1 MTSQECLAVLD
12 AVMAKVGND
21 EEIESLTAD
30 LIDIK
35 AFVGEID
42 TVVSVLNEDVERL
55 NLKNGNLRSANNE
68 LYRRLGQQDEIMKQ
82 AQEDMSVVSAIN
94 AVI

>member
-12 AVMAKVGND
+12 AAMAKVGND

-35 AFVGEID
+35 AFVGEVD
-42 TVVSVLNEDVERL
+42 TVLSVLNEDVERL

-68 LYRRLGQQDEIMKQ
+68 LYRRLGQQDEIMQK

>member
-12 AVMAKVGND
+12 SAMAKVGND

>member
-1 MTSQECLAVLD
+1 MTSQECLVVLD
-12 AVMAKVGND
+12 AAMAKVGND

-35 AFVGEID
+35 VFVGEVD

>member
-1 MTSQECLAVLD
+1 MTSQECLAVLE
-12 AVMAKVGND
+12 AAMAKVGND

-35 AFVGEID
+35 AFVGEVD

>member
-12 AVMAKVGND
+12 SAMAKVGND
-21 EEIESLTAD
+21 EEIESLTGD

-55 NLKNGNLRSANNE
+55 NVKNGNLRSANNE
-68 LYRRLGQQDEIMKQ
+68 LYRRLGQQDDIMKQ

>member
-1 MTSQECLAVLD
+1 MTTQECLAVLD
-12 AVMAKVGND
+12 SAMAKVGND

-55 NLKNGNLRSANNE
+55 NVKNGNLRSANNE

>member
-12 AVMAKVGND
+12 SAMAKVGND
-21 EEIESLTAD
+21 EEIESITAD

-42 TVVSVLNEDVERL
+42 AVVSVLNEDVERL

>member
-1 MTSQECLAVLD
+1 MLD
-12 AVMAKVGND
+12 AAMAKVGND

-35 AFVGEID
+35 AFVGEVD

>member
-12 AVMAKVGND
+12 SAMAKVGND

-55 NLKNGNLRSANNE
+55 NMKNGNLRSANNE
-68 LYRRLGQQDEIMKQ
+68 LYRRLGQQDDIMKQ

>member
-1 MTSQECLAVLD
+1 MTSQECLAALD
-12 AVMAKVGND
+12 SAMAKVGND

-68 LYRRLGQQDEIMKQ
+68 LYRRLGQQDEIIKQ

>member
-12 AVMAKVGND
+12 SAMAKVGND

-42 TVVSVLNEDVERL
+42 NVVSVLNEDVERL
-55 NLKNGNLRSANNE
+55 NVKNGNLRSANNE

>member
-12 AVMAKVGND
+12 TAMAKVGND

-68 LYRRLGQQDEIMKQ
+68 LYRRLGQQDEIMQK

>member
-12 AVMAKVGND
+12 SAMSKVGND

-55 NLKNGNLRSANNE
+55 NVKNGNLRSANNE

>member
-1 MTSQECLAVLD
+1 MSSQECLAVLD
-12 AVMAKVGND
+12 SAIAKVGND

-35 AFVGEID
+35 VFVGEID

-55 NLKNGNLRSANNE
+55 NMKNGNLRSANNE

>member
-12 AVMAKVGND
+12 SAIAKVGND

-55 NLKNGNLRSANNE
+55 NVKNGNLRSANNE
-68 LYRRLGQQDEIMKQ
+68 LYRRLGQQDDIMKQ

>member
-12 AVMAKVGND
+12 SAMAKVGND

-94 AVI
+94 VVI